1 VLARIASITS
11 KPNSPNLLRPTKKST
26 ILFGQNMS
34 VESVRTSENVE
45 YVFDKAIFRFS
56 HRLDKVDMAKF
67 FLRRRRTLEKFVH

>member
-1 VLARIASITS
+1 
-11 KPNSPNLLRPTKKST
+11 
-26 ILFGQNMS
+26 MS